1 MRGFTLLEMLIAIA
15 IIGVIGASV
24 STAVGG
30 VANQTR
36 ALEKRTVASW
46 IASNHLTR
54 MRLLQRQNPR
64 SLNTGKKQSRLVF
77 ADREWEVVTEI
88 KSTDHPWMRRVEVSV
103 FESGDSGRQGPF
115 SQVSGF
121 LGQY

>member
-1 MRGFTLLEMLIAIA
+1 
-15 IIGVIGASV
+15 
-24 STAVGG
+24 
-30 VANQTR
+30 
-36 ALEKRTVASW
+36 
-46 IASNHLTR
+46 
-54 MRLLQRQNPR
+54 
-64 SLNTGKKQSRLVF
+64 LNTGKKQSRLVF

-88 KSTDHPWMRRVEVSV
+88 KSTDHPWMRRVEVRV